1 MSRIGAWFR
10 GSAPTPSQ
18 TSSPAASLS
27 DLRAKEIASL
37 EDALSATGMI
47 MNDDIDGAEER
58 LRKGDSAF
66 HLLGL
71 GACTF
76 MRSILGFEKSIM
88 AETLNRLNECETRAL
103 GEMKRAQKEAEAA
116 GNADDR
122 IYPPGSEYALII
134 AYAHLM
140 AAVVAVMNESLT
152 EGLKGFY
159 KLRKA
164 FITLDGLVQAETA
177 YLKRKGFYSDSSSD
191 DTDTDLEFVDAD
203 EAHSGAQTPLD
214 YGGHLTKNSST
225 TEEKL
230 SKLSLNSNGTS
241 KPSRTKDGSEAFTNL
256 VDIFTHSGANMT
268 YGVLL
273 TILTLVP
280 PAFSRLLSIIGFKGD
295 RERGLQLLWQSSR
308 FENVNGAI
316 ASIVLFAYYHGLL
329 SSADILPFD
338 KDNDKSTTVGYP
350 RDKCIALLA
359 QMRSRYPDSGLWRFE
374 EGRVK
379 ANSKDLRGALE
390 ILKSNTESKMRQVTA
405 INNFEM
411 SLSSMYIHDY
421 SDMRDNF
428 LRCIELNDWSP
439 TLYYYIAAC
448 GELENY
454 RNAFHNKADDS
465 QVQLHKKK
473 AEELFRKGPTLAGKK
488 RFLAKPMP
496 FEQFVCRKM
505 QKWEER
511 AKVLGIDLADAI
523 GPSPSEEMTY
533 LWNGMK
539 KMQPSELEFSN
550 KVLSWDRLTAP
561 EEARKKIEA
570 ELDEEAVRNVC
581 RAAVARS
588 LGNLDKARELL
599 DSVLAMD
606 RQAFRGPTKDDYA
619 LPAANY
625 EMAVLAWVEVQK
637 PELRRDDDK
646 GDEKEWLREKTEE
659 CQAWLEKVA
668 NWGAFILDARIGM
681 RVQTGMDTVSWYKK
695 QNGWASA

>member
-1 MSRIGAWFR
+1 MSRIGAWLR
-10 GSAPTPSQ
+10 GSAPAPSQ
-18 TSSPAASLS
+18 TSSPAVSQI
-27 DLRAKEIASL
+27 DLRARETASL
-37 EDALSATGMI
+37 VDALIATSLI

-66 HLLGL
+66 HLLGM
-71 GACTF
+71 GICTF

-88 AETLNRLNECETRAL
+88 AETLSRLNDCETRSL
-103 GEMKRAQKEAEAA
+103 SEMKKAQKEAEAA
-116 GNADDR
+116 GKAEDR
-122 IYPPGSEYALII
+122 IYPPGSEYALVI
-134 AYAHLM
+134 AYANLM
-140 AAVVAVMNESLT
+140 SAVVAVMNESLT

-177 YLKRKGFYSDSSSD
+177 YLKRKGLHSDSSSD
-191 DTDTDLEFVDAD
+191 GTDTDLEFVDAD
-203 EAHSGAQTPLD
+203 EAHSGTQTPLD
-214 YGGHLTKNSST
+214 YGGHLTT
-225 TEEKL
+225 GPDAAEKEL

-241 KPSRTKDGSEAFTNL
+241 KLPSTKGSSEVFTTPA
-256 VDIFTHSGANMT
+256 DIFIHSGANMA

-273 TILTLVP
+273 TLLTMVP
-280 PAFSRLLSIIGFKGD
+280 PAFSRLLSIIGFRGD
-295 RERGLQLLWQSSR
+295 RERGLQLLWQSSG
-308 FENVNGAI
+308 FNNVNGAV
-316 ASIVLFAYYHGLL
+316 ASLMLLSYYHGLL
-329 SSADILPFD
+329 SAADILPFD
-338 KDNDKSTTVGYP
+338 NDSEKSTTVGYP
-350 RDKCIALLA
+350 KAKCIALLA

-374 EGRVK
+374 EGRVQ

-411 SLSSMYIHDY
+411 SMNSMFIHDY
-421 SDMRDNF
+421 PDMRDNF

-439 TLYYYIAAC
+439 TLYYYIAGCA
-448 GELENY
+448 ELENY
-454 RNAFHNKADDS
+454 RNAFHSKAEES
-465 QVQLHKKK
+465 QIQLHKKK
-473 AEELFRKGPTLAGKK
+473 ADELFRKGPTLAGKK

-496 FEQFVCRKM
+496 FELFVVRKM

-511 AKVLGIDLADAI
+511 SKALGIDLVDAI

-561 EEARKKIEA
+561 KEARKKIEA

-588 LGNLDKARELL
+588 LGNIDEARELL
-599 DSVLAMD
+599 DSVLAID
-606 RQAFRGPTKDDYA
+606 RLAFRGPTKDDYA

-625 EMAVLAWVEVQK
+625 EMAVLAWIEIQRPDV
-637 PELRRDDDK
+637 RRGDDK
-646 GDEKEWLREKTEE
+646 GDEEEWLREKTEE
-659 CQAWLEKVA
+659 CQAWLDKVA
-668 NWGAFILDARIGM
+668 NWGAFTLDARIGM

-695 QNGWASA
+695 QYGWASA